1 MNQRVHLGLLLLNFL
16 IVVLLCFYLEIPN
29 RLIER
34 FTSDENGDNALREI
48 PKGLLEKGEGR
59 SNKSRKIKA
68 DSKLPK
74 RVIDRVKTFVFFM
87 GHPRSGHSIIASL
100 MDSHPHV
107 VISHEEDLFSRIAK
121 GSLAPTKPEIFNAI
135 WRNTRVTII
144 NGKRAEKYDQKGY
157 TLFVDGLY
165 QGTYSGYIN
174 VIGDKKASV
183 TTRLLRRKPDKWRS
197 VFNTLNSLT
206 DNLKVIHVIR
216 NPYDNIATMILYLFN
231 SKKEFGDTKRSNQ
244 TYEVDSDTI
253 EGEIEH
259 YFKLYQAIVGARKTY
274 NLDIIQV
281 HGNDLISNP
290 RGTLL
295 RLCNELKVTCSD
307 SYLEICGSK
316 IFKTVSRTRN
326 KIKWTNKQL
335 QMIQQNI
342 ERFSSLRNYN
352 YDSP

>member
-59 SNKSRKIKA
+59 INKSRKIKA

-87 GHPRSGHSIIASL
+87 GHPRSGHSIVASL

-144 NGKRAEKYDQKGY
+144 NGKRAEKCDQKGY

-216 NPYDNIATMILYLFN
+216 NPYDNIATMILYTFN
-231 SKKEFGDTKRSNQ
+231 SKSGVGDAKQSNQ
-244 TYEVDSDTI
+244 TYDVDSHTI
-253 EGEIEH
+253 AEQI
-259 YFKLYQAIVGARKTY
+259 KLYFLQYEAVIDARKTY
-274 NLDIIQV
+274 EFDLIQI
-281 HGNDLISNP
+281 HGKDLISDP
-290 RGTLL
+290 KGTLL
-295 RLCNELKVTCSD
+295 KLCNDLGLACSD
-307 SYLEICGSK
+307 NYLEICSNK
-316 IFKTVSRTRN
+316 VFKTESRTRH
-326 KIKWTNKQL
+326 KIKWTNNQL
-335 QMIQQNI
+335 RMIQNNI
-342 ERFSSLRNYN
+342 ERFSSLRDYN
-352 YDSP
+352 FDSM